1 MTSLSVR
8 KLKRKNCIY
17 KTKII
22 LILSDGME
30 TVYIKINKTIYFH
43 IYRFAV

>member
-22 LILSDGME
+22 LILSDEMK